1 MSSGDGEGGHPRSRA
16 NTPAA
21 AREAEV
27 RDVEVHDI
35 EVHEIQVREA
45 EDESVI
51 ERRAIARVS
60 LEPPRLAL
68 EVARDDEL
76 DPVLDALRP
85 DLGPPDLGA
94 PDLEAPAPATRS
106 TFRAAV
112 RPESASAPKPR
123 RRDDPTTAIV
133 RTARASSP
141 PAIVPEEPPDR
152 LAQLASE
159 IARSGPDHL
168 AALGPRALREGLPL
182 LPRIAREFP
191 GLLWLDLAHLRPR
204 TRADQISAACA
215 VLAAF
220 GTASGPH
227 LAALLAPGHAWHV
240 RVCAARVAAQAPS
253 AELVEPLVRALADD
267 DATIADFAAL
277 ALCAHQGQPALAAM
291 LGRLRVALVDRSAP
305 PFWRR
310 TAARTF
316 GRMREAASVPLLV
329 EALADAEPIATAA
342 RDALRILTAR
352 DHGAYRLPWRF
363 WWRAQRTRGRAAWL
377 LEALDQDSPALRSR
391 AFQELVLLTGDDL
404 GRRHATVA
412 REDAPALRAAYEPM
426 LAAARAAR

>member
-1 MSSGDGEGGHPRSRA
+1 MSSGDGEGRDPRSRA
-16 NTPAA
+16 ITPAA
-21 AREAEV
+21 
-27 RDVEVHDI
+27 
-35 EVHEIQVREA
+35 VREDDDDA
-45 EDESVI
+45 DESVV
-51 ERRAIARVS
+51 ERRTIGRVS
-60 LEPPRLAL
+60 LEPPRLPLDLA
-68 EVARDDEL
+68 VDDEL

-85 DLGPPDLGA
+85 DLGPPDLGV
-94 PDLEAPAPATRS
+94 PDLDPPPATTRS
-106 TFRAAV
+106 TLRTTTV
-112 RPESASAPKPR
+112 RVETAIAPERASAPTPR
-123 RRDDPTTAIV
+123 RRDDPTTGIV
-133 RTARASSP
+133 RAARPSSP
-141 PAIVPEEPPDR
+141 PPVVHDDAPDR

-182 LPRIAREFP
+182 LPRLAREFP

-215 VLAAF
+215 VLAGF

-240 RVCAARVAAQAPS
+240 RLCAARVAAQAPG
-253 AELVEPLVRALADD
+253 AELVEPLVRALSDD

-277 ALCAHQGQPALAAM
+277 ALCSHQGQPALATM

-316 GRMREAASVPLLV
+316 GRMREAASVPLLI

-363 WWRAQRTRGRAAWL
+363 WWRGQRTRTRAEWL

-391 AFQELVLLTGDDL
+391 AFHELVLLTGEDL

-412 REDAPALRAAYEPM
+412 REDAPALRASFEPL
-426 LAAARAAR
+426 LAATRRARG